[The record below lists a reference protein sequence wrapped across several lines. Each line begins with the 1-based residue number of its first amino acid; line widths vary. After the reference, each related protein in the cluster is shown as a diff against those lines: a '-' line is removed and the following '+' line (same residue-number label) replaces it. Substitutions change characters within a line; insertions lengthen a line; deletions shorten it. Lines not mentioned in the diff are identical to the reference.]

1 MTWFFVFFFLSGFC
15 SILYELV
22 WLRLAMANYGVTTA
36 LVSIVLSVF
45 MAGLGAGSWIAGA
58 AVRRYAGRIRFPPL
72 RLYALSELLIGIS
85 ALLVPVQLAYGSHL
99 LERMASH
106 IAVSSAT
113 YYAASGAWLAISLIP
128 WCAFMGA
135 TIPLAM
141 FAISRDARYR
151 SGRSFSFLYLSN
163 VLGAVAGAILPLFV
177 IELYGF
183 HATLRFG
190 ALINFLIFMSAL
202 FMTFVSRERSA
213 ATATPSLQ
221 GNRLAARLDTGSLAL
236 LLLFATGLTTMGM
249 EVIWIRL
256 FTPYVGP
263 LVYSF
268 AMILATYLLA
278 TFFGSQIYRLWSR
291 RNNRENRLLWISLAF
306 FGLLPLLTSDFRFLG
321 NFADSSVVARE
332 TAKILRVFLGVAP
345 FAAVIGFLTPMLV
358 DRWSG
363 GDPDRAGRAY
373 AVNVVGCIVGP
384 LLAGFILLPSLGEH
398 KSMLLLV
405 VPWFVMA
412 IPRSKQLGWQTA
424 SAAAIVLAALA
435 VFFLTKDYES
445 KFQTAVVLRDST
457 ATVVATGT
465 GRKKRLF
472 VNGIGMT
479 ELTPITKMMVH
490 FTLASLPKPP
500 QDVLIICFGMG
511 TSFKSAISWGVP
523 TTAVELVPSV
533 PKLFTYYHAD
543 AEQVLKSPLA
553 RVVID
558 DGRRYL
564 DRSSEKFDAIIIDP
578 PPPVAAAGSS
588 LLYSRDFYKVVK
600 EHLRPDAILQQWLP
614 EGDEATQASV
624 ARALTTTFRYVR
636 AYSSVE
642 HSGTHYFASM
652 SPIPERAAE
661 RLVESMPATAVADMM
676 EWGPARTPAD
686 QFRLMLSRQV
696 SLAQTIALAP
706 NTPPLQDDRP
716 VNEYFLVRRA
726 LPAVSGTVEA
736 NSKREERARAAVI
749 ATGGG

>member
-1 MTWFFVFFFLSGFC
+1 MTWFFAFFFLSGFC
-15 SILYELV
+15 SILYELI
-22 WLRLAMANYGVTTA
+22 WLRLAMASYGVTTA

-45 MAGLGAGSWIAGA
+45 MAGLGAGSWIAGG
-58 AVRRYAGRIRFPPL
+58 AVRRYGDRIKFPPL

-85 ALLVPVQLAYGSHL
+85 ALLVPLQLAYGSHL
-99 LERMASH
+99 LGRMASH
-106 IAVSSAT
+106 IAVSSGT

-128 WCAFMGA
+128 WFAFMGA

-141 FAISRDARYR
+141 FAISRDARYQ

-163 VLGAVAGAILPLFV
+163 VLGAVAGAILPLFL

-183 HATLRFG
+183 RATLRFG
-190 ALINFLIFMSAL
+190 AVVNILICVSAL
-202 FMTFVSRERSA
+202 FMTWVSQERSA
-213 ATATPSLQ
+213 ATPALQ
-221 GNRLAARLDTGSLAL
+221 GKWLPARVEDGSLAL
-236 LLLFATGLTTMGM
+236 FLLFATGLTTMGM

-268 AMILATYLLA
+268 ALILATYLLA
-278 TFFGSQIYRLWSR
+278 TFFGSQIYRLWSQ
-291 RNNRENRLLWISLAF
+291 RNNRENSLMWVSLAF

-321 NFADSSVVARE
+321 NFADSGTVAKE
-332 TAKILRVFLGVAP
+332 TAKVLRVFLGVAP

-384 LLAGFILLPSLGEH
+384 LLAGFVLLPSLGEH

-405 VPWFVMA
+405 LPWFVMA
-412 IPRSKQLGWQTA
+412 IPRGKQLRWQTA

-445 KFQTAVVLRDST
+445 KYQNAVVLRDST
-457 ATVVATGT
+457 ATVIAAGT
-465 GRKKRLF
+465 GRNKRLF

-479 ELTPITKMMVH
+479 VLTPITKMMVH

-500 QDVLIICFGMG
+500 RDVLIICFGMG
-511 TSFKSAISWGVP
+511 TSFKSAISWLVP
-523 TTAVELVPSV
+523 ATAVELVPSV
-533 PKLFTYYHAD
+533 PKLFAYYHAD
-543 AEQVLKSPLA
+543 AGQVLNSALA

-564 DRSSEKFDAIIIDP
+564 ERSGEKFDAIIIDP

-588 LLYSRDFYKVVK
+588 LLYSRDFYEVVK
-600 EHLRPDAILQQWLP
+600 EHLRPGAILQQWLP
-614 EGDEATQASV
+614 EGDEACQAAV
-624 ARALTTTFRYVR
+624 ARALTTAFPYVR
-636 AYSSVE
+636 AYSSVQ
-642 HSGTHYFASM
+642 SFGIHYFASM
-652 SPIPERAAE
+652 SPIPERTAE
-661 RLVESMPATAVADMM
+661 QLVESMPATAVADMM

-686 QFRLMLSRQV
+686 QFRLMLSGQV
-696 SLAQTIALAP
+696 SLAKTMALAP
-706 NTPPLQDDRP
+706 DTPTLQDDRP
-716 VNEYFLVRRA
+716 VNEYFVVRRV
-726 LPAVSGTVEA
+726 LPSVWGTVTA
-736 NSKREERARAAVI
+736 NSKRAERTRAAVMT
-749 ATGGG
+749 TGGG